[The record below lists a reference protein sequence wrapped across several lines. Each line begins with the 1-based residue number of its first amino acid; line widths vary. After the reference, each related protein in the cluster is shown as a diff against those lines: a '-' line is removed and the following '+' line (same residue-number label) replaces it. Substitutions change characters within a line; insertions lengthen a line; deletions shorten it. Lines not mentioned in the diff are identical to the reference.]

1 MNSRRTFAS
10 VASAAGFTLVEVMVA
25 MLIVAVAI
33 SSLLF
38 QMTSTINNTAYL
50 RDTTIA
56 QWVALNQLELAYL
69 ENQQNNQ
76 LISKSRS
83 GSETMAGRDWYWDIK
98 PVKTAADGFI
108 QLQVSVRANE
118 NDESSILTVVGLM
131 DQFYWP
137 SSL

>member
-1 MNSRRTFAS
+1 MNKRH
-10 VASAAGFTLVEVMVA
+10 SAAKTAGFTLVEVMVA

-56 QWVALNQLELAYL
+56 QWVALNQLERVYL
-69 ENQQNNQ
+69 ENQQGNR

-83 GSETMAGRDWYWDIK
+83 GSETMAGREWYWEIK
-98 PVKTAADGFI
+98 PLKTAAAGYL
-108 QLQVSVRANE
+108 QLEASVRANE
-118 NDESSILTVVGLM
+118 NDDSSVVTVLGLI
-131 DQFYWP
+131 DQFHRP
-137 SSL
+137 ITL